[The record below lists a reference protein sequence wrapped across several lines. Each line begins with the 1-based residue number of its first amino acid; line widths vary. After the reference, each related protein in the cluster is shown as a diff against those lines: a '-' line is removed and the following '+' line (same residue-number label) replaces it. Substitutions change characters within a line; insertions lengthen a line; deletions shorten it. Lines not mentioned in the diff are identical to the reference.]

1 VDSGQGVGWQI
12 IDPIGILSDR
22 GFLMQVGERAN
33 LGLFP
38 MQNLFIAEG
47 MTLGASMV
55 KLGTGES

>member
-1 VDSGQGVGWQI
+1 MDSGQGVGWRS

-38 MQNLFIAEG
+38 VQNRLIAEG
-47 MTLGASMV
+47 ITLGASIV
-55 KLGTGES
+55 RVGTGES